1 MNENHEVKIKK
12 KKKNIKVM
20 QRSAHGFYKSMRKAR
35 GFSQHGKKIKKKKKK
50 KKKRKSELQALE
62 VKLMFDFSTS
72 FIIFIF
78 IFFS

>member
-1 MNENHEVKIKK
+1 
-12 KKKNIKVM
+12 M

-35 GFSQHGKKIKKKKKK
+35 GFSQHGKKKKKK

-78 IFFS
+78 FS